1 MDDYE
6 KIMEEAKER
15 GLDMSQKLLGLVLNM
30 WERARHDV
38 QAAIAAAKRNRVV
51 SIASIV
57 IAAVCLCVCVYQG
70 TVIQRQGR
78 EIASLRGEV
87 ESIHKILDAGVVVEE
102 TTTTT
107 ETTTTVEQDTGEGS
121 GNNVFQAGEGSS
133 YTQDGGGE

>member
-6 KIMEEAKER
+6 KIIEEAER
-15 GLDMSQKLLGLVLNM
+15 EGIKVSQGLSKLLLKM
-30 WERARHDV
+30 WKNASDDLK
-38 QAAIAAAKRNRVV
+38 AAVSAAKRNKKVCT
-51 SIASIV
+51 ASIV
-57 IAAVCLCVCVYQG
+57 LSCILLCVSIFMGSAIYNQSK
-70 TVIQRQGR
+70 
-78 EIASLRGEV
+78 EIASLRGEI